1 MMDNTDFLSIAIN
14 ESFIR
19 YALFDQSGNLK
30 IRKSTKTPTDNV
42 DNFLKK
48 IYEIVNDNAKT
59 IYGIGLSVPG
69 QVDQANGVIYQGGSL
84 PMLHGLSLGH
94 IISARY
100 DLPVAMESTGI
111 CAVIAAQWRGNLQN
125 ISAGCVI
132 VLDDGVSSG
141 IILNDHILSGA
152 HLQAGEI
159 GMLISNPHVEDYQ
172 PENIMFNACSATKMV
187 HTIGSAL
194 ELTDP
199 NDDTKVFKAIE
210 NGDANARELFNAYCR
225 NVAYM
230 IINVQAVLD
239 LSKYVIG
246 GSISNQSILV
256 PEINHQLQVIR
267 DTIPLLKE
275 TLQMPVVETASLK
288 RDTELY
294 GAYYNALKHFD
305 FSEIKSAT
313 PKS

>member
-1 MMDNTDFLSIAIN
+1 MMDNTDFLSIAID

-30 IRKSTKTPTDNV
+30 IKKSISTPTDGV

-48 IYEIVNDNAKT
+48 IYGIVSDNVKAV
-59 IYGIGLSVPG
+59 YGIGLSVPG
-69 QVDQANGVIYQGGSL
+69 QVDQKNGVIYQGGSL
-84 PMLHGLSLGH
+84 PMLHGLSLGK

-100 DLPVAMESTGI
+100 ELPVFMESTGI
-111 CAVIAAQWRGNLQN
+111 CAVIASQWQGNLQN
-125 ISAGCVI
+125 VDNGCAI
-132 VLDDGVSSG
+132 ILDSGVSSG
-141 IILNDHILSGA
+141 IVLNNKILSGS
-152 HLQAGEI
+152 HLQAGEV
-159 GMLISNPHVEDYQ
+159 GMLISNPEVENYR

-187 HTIGSAL
+187 HSIGTRL
-194 ELTDP
+194 ELVDP

-210 NGDANARELFNAYCR
+210 NGDSNARELFNAYCR

-230 IINVQAVLD
+230 ITNIQAVLD

-267 DTIPLLKE
+267 ETIPLLKE
-275 TLQMPVVETASLK
+275 TLQTPTVETSNLK
-288 RDTELY
+288 QDTELY
-294 GAYYNALKHFD
+294 GAYYNAIQHWKFT
-305 FSEIKSAT
+305 SN
-313 PKS
+313 